1 MTIHFVNFDFM
12 ADILLDNKTA
22 AEAASKIR
30 LLKEKL
36 NANGFSFGEL
46 FPVMLTDNGG
56 EFSCVQAFEN
66 FDLSIQVQQLFQKFF
81 NDLSRRTETQTFSW
95 TVIDKF
101 NNLGKLIAGN
111 IFK

>member
-12 ADILLDNKTA
+12 AGILLDNKTA

-46 FPVMLTDNGG
+46 FPVMLTGS
-56 EFSCVQAFEN
+56 E
-66 FDLSIQVQQLFQKFF
+66 K
-81 NDLSRRTETQTFSW
+81 
-95 TVIDKF
+95 
-101 NNLGKLIAGN
+101 
-111 IFK
+111 